1 MNDYPLPSSALA
13 VWYDGTGLSVRIP
26 PSPGADKGH
35 IITLPDDENG
45 RAILCQILRERA
57 TSKSYPRIGTPSAPT
72 QHQIRDWQKQFEATK
87 MIAESKLQRN
97 ATQRTK
103 VTSISLDDLGLL

>member
-87 MIAESKLQRN
+87 MIAEKKQEKKR
-97 ATQRTK
+97 A
-103 VTSISLDDLGLL
+103 TSISLDDLGLI